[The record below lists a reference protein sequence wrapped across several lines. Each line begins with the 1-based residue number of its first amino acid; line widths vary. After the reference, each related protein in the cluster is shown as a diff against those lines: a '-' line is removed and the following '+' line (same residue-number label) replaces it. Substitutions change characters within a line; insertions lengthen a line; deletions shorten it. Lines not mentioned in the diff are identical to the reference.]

1 MPSIAEAKSFTTSYK
16 FSYIPVAVF
25 VGASQG
31 IGHRTLEA
39 LSRITDGKVHIILI
53 ARSETNAK
61 RVLNSLVKPLD
72 PVLRDQVLREF
83 IQCDV
88 ALMKNV
94 VEAVEKIKQL
104 LLSRIPQNNPP
115 RVNFL
120 FMSAGYA
127 SVRFRNRVDTE
138 EGIDRQLALRY
149 YHRFKFTHE
158 LLPLLRA
165 ARDAGEDSKV
175 LSVLGAGARWP
186 LPKNGDFGYKKW
198 EHGPTW
204 RAVIVSPPYNDLG
217 LEGFAKREPG
227 IAFTHMN
234 PWWVRTDS
242 FLKQLTFSTWPL
254 TVFNP
259 LLRFLLRFVSM
270 PEERSAEYFLY
281 GLLAGKEGFYR
292 RNNYGTDIGLYDH
305 GVDKEQFWKHSM
317 EETRSG

>member
-1 MPSIAEAKSFTTSYK
+1 MPSFTEAKSFTTSYK
-16 FSYIPVAVF
+16 LSYTPVAVF

-53 ARSETNAK
+53 ARSESNAK

-120 FMSAGYA
+120 FMSAGYG
-127 SVRFRNRVDTE
+127 SLRFRNRIDTE
-138 EGIDRQLALRY
+138 EGIDHQLALRY
-149 YHRFKFTHE
+149 YHRFKLTHE

-175 LSVLGAGARWP
+175 LSVLAAGFRWA
-186 LPKNGDFGYKKW
+186 LVKDGDFGYKKW

-204 RAVIVSPPYNDLG
+204 RAAVASPPYNDLA
-217 LEGFAKREPG
+217 LEGFARREPG
-227 IAFTHMN
+227 IAFTHMS
-234 PWWVRTDS
+234 PGFVRTDT
-242 FLKQLTFSTWPL
+242 FQKQMTFSTWPL
-254 TVFNP
+254 TIFNP
-259 LLRFLLRFVSM
+259 LLRILWKLASM
-270 PEERSAEYFLY
+270 TEERSAEFFLY

-292 RNNYGTDIGLYDH
+292 RNDYGTDIGLCDH

-317 EETRSG
+317 EETRSR